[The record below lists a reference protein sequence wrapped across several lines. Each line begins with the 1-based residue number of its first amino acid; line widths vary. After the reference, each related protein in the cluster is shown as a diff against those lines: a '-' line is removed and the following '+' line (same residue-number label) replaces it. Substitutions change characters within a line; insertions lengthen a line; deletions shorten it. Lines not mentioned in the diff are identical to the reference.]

1 MTLLEKLNFY
11 ELCYICVLGFA
22 ETLLA
27 VFGPFGQMEQDEI
40 PGGKWYKFG

>member
-1 MTLLEKLNFY
+1 MFLIY
-11 ELCYICVLGFA
+11 ENMHLVNYTCFLGFA

>member
-1 MTLLEKLNFY
+1 MKNAFNAWTLLFF
-11 ELCYICVLGFA
+11 LGFA